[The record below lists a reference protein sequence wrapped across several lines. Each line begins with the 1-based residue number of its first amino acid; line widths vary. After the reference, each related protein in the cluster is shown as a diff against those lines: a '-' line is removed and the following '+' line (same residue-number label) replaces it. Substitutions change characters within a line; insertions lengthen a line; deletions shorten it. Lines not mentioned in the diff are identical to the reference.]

1 MGGMP
6 ATAALVRTNLNV
18 TSGASSRAS
27 AIRASVFT
35 VLISALLFG
44 YFRYIPVPVMAA
56 ILVNIAIGM
65 VDISNYRKI
74 YYYDMKS
81 FWILLT
87 VGLLTFVF
95 DPMVGIVTGTAI
107 SLLLYLRHATQ
118 GKIYGTLFRGGHF
131 EEKITLDAY
140 IKTQQDGDVYIC
152 KFSGEINFVCIAAEI
167 EQIMKIRQGTTVI
180 LSFSNISYIDIDGIE
195 VFEEVIEHFET
206 NGHDFYFS

>member
-1 MGGMP
+1 
-6 ATAALVRTNLNV
+6 
-18 TSGASSRAS
+18 
-27 AIRASVFT
+27 
-35 VLISALLFG
+35 
-44 YFRYIPVPVMAA
+44 MAA

-206 NGHDFYFS
+206 NGHDFYFSWVNGRMLQILAKTDFFHHLEDVHKVFPASSEVLKHLGIWMKK